1 MPAALAPYRRAQRL
15 LYVNQC
21 SCVRWG
27 TTHCRNL
34 VRERELHHFLHV
46 LVSSGFIFIFMKFV
60 KLNDLKSNVYST
72 NDKIVIILGLI
83 FYFIF

>member
-1 MPAALAPYRRAQRL
+1 
-15 LYVNQC
+15 
-21 SCVRWG
+21 
-27 TTHCRNL
+27 
-34 VRERELHHFLHV
+34 
-46 LVSSGFIFIFMKFV
+46 MKFV